1 MERNKLKKALGFLG
15 ACSIIII
22 LSACIG
28 NPVNGKEINPEAI
41 FFDYKI
47 SGEEGNDSV
56 TVMLQ
61 FRLGGAYGPTIG
73 IEEPGNVRL
82 DGELIPADNSSL
94 TGPFYPVTKHIKQ
107 FTGKHSIVFTNL
119 NNKKYKEEF
128 TFKPFS
134 LITRIGDTISRK
146 KLIVDLS
153 GLDKEDYVRI
163 LLTDTSFA
171 GEGVNRLDTV
181 VNNRLIIYQD
191 DLSKLEN
198 GPIQLEFIR
207 EYEREIE
214 NSTWVGGFISIVYNL
229 RREFFLKD

>member
-1 MERNKLKKALGFLG
+1 MKKILGFLA

-28 NPVNGKEINPEAI
+28 NPVNEKEIGAESI

-61 FRLGGAYGPTIG
+61 FRLGGPYGPTIG
-73 IEEPGNVRL
+73 IDEPGNVRL
-82 DGELIPADNSSL
+82 DGELIPADSSSL
-94 TGPFYPVTKHIKQ
+94 TGPFYQVTKHIKQ
-107 FTGKHSIVFTNL
+107 FTGKHSIVFTNI
-119 NNKKYKEEF
+119 NNKKYKENF
-128 TFKPFS
+128 SFKPFS
-134 LITRIGDTISRK
+134 LMTRIGDTIPRK
-146 KLIVDLS
+146 QMVIDLS

-171 GEGVNRLDTV
+171 GDGVNRLDTV
-181 VNNRLIIYQD
+181 INNQLIIYRD

-198 GPIQLEFIR
+198 GPIQLELIR
-207 EYEREIE
+207 EYESEIE

>member
-1 MERNKLKKALGFLG
+1 MAS
-15 ACSIIII
+15 CSIIII
-22 LSACIG
+22 LSACIDS
-28 NPVNGKEINPEAI
+28 PVNEKQIGSESI

-82 DGELIPADNSSL
+82 DGQLIPADSSSL
-94 TGPFYPVTKHIKQ
+94 TGPFYQVTKHIKQ
-107 FTGKHSIVFTNL
+107 FTGKHSIVFTNI
-119 NNKKYKEEF
+119 NNKKYKEDF
-128 TFKPFS
+128 TFKPFF
-134 LITRIGDTISRK
+134 LVTKITDTIPRK
-146 KLIVDLS
+146 KLVVDFS
-153 GLDKEDYVRI
+153 GLDPEDYVRI

-181 VNNRLIIYQD
+181 VNNRLIISLN
-191 DLSKLEN
+191 DLSNLEN

-214 NSTWVGGFISIVYNL
+214 NSTWVGGAISIVYNL